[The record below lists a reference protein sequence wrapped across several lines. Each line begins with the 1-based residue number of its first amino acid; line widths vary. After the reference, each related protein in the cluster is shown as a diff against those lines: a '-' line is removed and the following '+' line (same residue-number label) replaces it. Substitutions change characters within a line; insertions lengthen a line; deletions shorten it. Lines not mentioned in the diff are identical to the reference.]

1 MYKISEFSNITQLS
15 IKALRYYDEEGL
27 LVPSQRN
34 EQQHRLYSDC
44 LLYTSVF
51 FTEVEAQ
58 QHYGTGHS
66 LPTCCCG

>member
-34 EQQHRLYSDC
+34 EIRFSTVQFSGNFPQL
-44 LLYTSVF
+44 
-51 FTEVEAQ
+51 AI
-58 QHYGTGHS
+58 
-66 LPTCCCG
+66 

>member
-34 EQQHRLYSDC
+34 EATTPL
-44 LLYTSVF
+44 V
-51 FTEVEAQ
+51 
-58 QHYGTGHS
+58 
-66 LPTCCCG
+66 